1 MENYDMTGGGNI
13 SVAVPWSLS
22 HYIPLNGFSPLYRAL
37 VDHAPD
43 NINLFAWDNVKLH
56 RRICS
61 DSKLREALLN
71 KAKAE
76 QYHSERLARESIARA
91 YREHLWPPNYVLTTE
106 LMGDIEFHH
115 TAPFPSL
122 KRPFVFHCESYTPVL
137 FPFAQQGTDSLE
149 HHEEIR
155 EHYQGIFANPLCLGI
170 FSHIPETL
178 QALSQF
184 FSDPIIDQKLLHSRI
199 GLSEKVVLD
208 PTLPQ
213 KIALSRPRFLFVNS
227 AHQNPA
233 NFFCR
238 GGHIALRF
246 WKSFLAEGNDGL
258 LLLCC
263 AKPSDKDLSEYG
275 VDVSFLKAQTGR
287 SIIWGQ
293 DYLANHEMNALIA
306 NAHFLLSPSA
316 SLQSVSIMQAM
327 TLGTIP
333 VVTDTVGMSVYVTDN
348 ENGIVLQGIRGA
360 VWHKEAATG
369 ILVDRYFRTPDL
381 DDSLVSQLTSRVGIL
396 LDAPDIYWNMR
407 DRTVAY
413 AQDQFSGQAFSDH
426 FWGTVSDLYHRER
439 KHFSRRDAIPTRVGA
454 ALLDCT
460 VQDDSWARVF
470 ESPTQ
475 PMLRINTGLG
485 VVWALGGAMIQA
497 YGNPRI
503 DLNGWSVL
511 AQHYSPSAPQ
521 TTFANTLDELG
532 GKYLH
537 PVEPRWNGAKPKL
550 IGWIARVLKPF
561 PTLYRFAARVLSR
574 FRSSLGS
581 RFSKAKANPDIELI
595 RHGVSGYNIIR
606 HLNRYYA
613 IPQNEGEFFP
623 HKADTGG
630 YSSCFSD
637 FSVDEVQRRIAGWGP
652 SSLQASL
659 ADDDL
664 GQIELVCEG
673 FHGFKVIRRGNDF
686 HAILQ
691 CEGPFVAEKL
701 RSKQYSRSF
710 SGYSLEEVQR
720 AIVDALDSEP
730 GLADSYPQSADR
742 VSKS

>member
-37 VDHAPD
+37 IDPAPD
-43 NINLFAWDNVKLH
+43 HINLFAWDNVKLH
-56 RRICS
+56 RLICS

-76 QYHSERLARESIARA
+76 QYHSERLARESSARA

-199 GLSEKVVLD
+199 GLSEKAVLD

-233 NFFCR
+233 NFFRR

-246 WKSFLAEGNDGL
+246 WKNFLEEGNDGL
-258 LLLCC
+258 LMLRC

-275 VDVSFLKAQTGR
+275 VDVSFLRAQTGR

-316 SLQSVSIMQAM
+316 SLQSVSIMRAM

-333 VVTDTVGMSVYVTDN
+333 VVTDTVGMSVYVIDN

-360 VWHKEAATG
+360 VWHKDAATG
-369 ILVDRYFRTPDL
+369 ILVDRYCRMPDL
-381 DDSLVSQLTSRVGIL
+381 DDFLVSQLTSRVGAL
-396 LDAPDIYWNMR
+396 LNAPDIYWDMR

-426 FWGTVSDLYHRER
+426 FWSTVSDLYHRNR
-439 KHFSRRDAIPTRVGA
+439 KHFSRRDAAPTRVEA

-460 VQDDSWARVF
+460 VQDDGWARVF

-485 VVWALGGAMIQA
+485 IVWELGGSMIQA
-497 YGNPRI
+497 YGNPKFE
-503 DLNGWSVL
+503 LNDWSVL
-511 AQHYSPSAPQ
+511 AQHYRPGAPQ
-521 TTFANTLDELG
+521 MTFANTLDELR
-532 GKYLH
+532 GKYLRH
-537 PVEPRWNGAKPKL
+537 VEPREEGVRPNL
-550 IGWIARVLKPF
+550 IRWIARLLKPF
-561 PTLYRFAARVLSR
+561 PTLYGFAARILSR
-574 FRSSLGS
+574 VRRSLGF
-581 RFSKAKANPDIELI
+581 RVARAKADPEIELV

-606 HLNRYYA
+606 YRDRYYA
-613 IPQNEGEFFP
+613 ILQNQGEFIP
-623 HKADTGG
+623 EKAKIGG
-630 YSSCFSD
+630 YSSCVEDSSLD
-637 FSVDEVQRRIAGWGP
+637 KIMRRIAMSAPCSIHSGFREND
-652 SSLQASL
+652 LRQNEL
-659 ADDDL
+659 AL
-664 GQIELVCEG
+664 EG
-673 FHGFKVIRRGNDF
+673 FHGFNIIRQGNEF
-686 HAILQ
+686 HAVLQ
-691 CEGPFVAEKL
+691 SEWSLVLDELPL
-701 RSKQYSRSF
+701 RQYRCRF
-710 SGYSLEEVQR
+710 SGASLEEVQHTIVASFGSEQGPSNSNSQSTFR
-720 AIVDALDSEP
+720 AF
-730 GLADSYPQSADR
+730 
-742 VSKS
+742 KS